1 MQNEILLKKRALALI
16 EQLRRRILDPGLCSR
31 HRRRPQDFS
40 RECRL
45 TFPVLVI
52 LLLQKSLKSLQARLH
67 EFVRQLG
74 QEAERGGLSGGAVTH
89 ARAKLSASVYVEL
102 NRQAVL
108 PAVYCAEKKKV
119 VERWG
124 GHPVRAGDR
133 AVMRF
138 AKRAG
143 VGKEYWWRGV
153 FI

>member
-45 TFPVLVI
+45 TFPVLGI

-74 QEAERGGLSGGAVTH
+74 QEAERGGLSGGGGSRSLGQLR
-89 ARAKLSASVYVEL
+89 ARGYV
-102 NRQAVL
+102 
-108 PAVYCAEKKKV
+108 
-119 VERWG
+119 G
-124 GHPVRAGDR
+124 
-133 AVMRF
+133 
-138 AKRAG
+138 
-143 VGKEYWWRGV
+143 
-153 FI
+153 